1 MTYTPPDFHVSRPIG
16 RGTSHPS
23 DVRRLRTALRRT
35 GHGSFPRNAEARMT
49 PGLADALRRFQS
61 DFGLEADAVIDPE
74 GPTERTLS
82 MAIASLDSGGDRA
95 LSDMRKT
102 FARRAEAG
110 LVFRPDPEN
119 VNGGL
124 WRDTDGNM
132 LADDEADAAAERQPV
147 QLAYM
152 RKREIYRR
160 RGDDILEGGGGA
172 SGTNRGGPTLDS
184 RIGEWFGNLFRG
196 GKPQVPANDNQRT
209 KVPADDFNRE
219 ELIPPP
225 IPGLQVPPSPVKP
238 PAVPTTTKGRP
249 AEERKPTITVF
260 PVPEFRDMSIEV
272 FPDQSNIIEKW
283 FILENSRGLPHL
295 QQKDLQYIIDGLYR
309 RLMRYGLV
317 KVYEHIGGGYT
328 ATDSVERPPGDY
340 VTEKVLKNGT
350 QNKGS
355 RRPDYSFTIGG
366 IRYDINVVDLL
377 ADGVTMTARERRAF
391 EAIIAIK
398 EEWKNNGGTRT
409 FGKSKN
415 MTWEEYT
422 AEVDRLLDILVEEIV
437 KRHRREIGN

>member
-23 DVRRLRTALRRT
+23 DMRRLRTALRRT

-49 PGLADALRRFQS
+49 PGLAEAIKRFQS
-61 DFGLEADAVIDPE
+61 DFRLETDAVIDPE
-74 GPTERTLS
+74 GPTERALS
-82 MAIASLDSGGDRA
+82 MAIAALDSGGDGA
-95 LSDMRKT
+95 LSDMRET
-102 FARRAEAG
+102 FSRRPQAG

-119 VNGGL
+119 TSGGL
-124 WRDTDGNM
+124 WNDADGNP
-132 LADDEADAAAERQPV
+132 LADDEADAVTELQPV
-147 QLAYM
+147 QIARM
-152 RKREIYRR
+152 AKRDIMRR
-160 RGDDILEGGGGA
+160 RGEDILEGGGGGG
-172 SGTNRGGPTLDS
+172 GTNRSGTSLRSLSDILGSKLS
-184 RIGEWFGNLFRG
+184 RDPKR
-196 GKPQVPANDNQRT
+196 PVPANDNR
-209 KVPADDFNRE
+209 VRGPDDSPIQD
-219 ELIPPP
+219 ELVPPP
-225 IPGLQVPPSPVKP
+225 NLETPVPPA
-238 PAVPTTTKGRP
+238 PAKTPSVPEGTEGNP
-249 AEERKPTITVF
+249 AEERKPTITVS
-260 PVPEFRDMSIEV
+260 PIPELRLPSIEV

-317 KVYEHIGGGYT
+317 EVYEHIGGGYT